1 MKKQPIYLLFL
12 AGALFA
18 GITLGFFLGRNL
30 TRGDVMVSLPE
41 SMYTE
46 PTQASTAASVET
58 TGAEEVS
65 FPLDINQADSKA
77 LQVLP
82 GIGEVLAGRIIAY
95 RDENG
100 PFSSPDQLMNVE
112 GIGEKRLEAILDY
125 ITIGG

>member
-30 TRGDVMVSLPE
+30 TRGDVIVSLPE

-46 PTQASTAASVET
+46 PTQVSTAASVET

-65 FPLDINQADSKA
+65 FPLDINQADSET
-77 LQVLP
+77 LQALP

>member
-30 TRGDVMVSLPE
+30 TQGDVMVSLPE

-65 FPLDINQADSKA
+65 FPLDINQADSQA
-77 LQVLP
+77 LQALP

>member
-1 MKKQPIYLLFL
+1 
-12 AGALFA
+12 
-18 GITLGFFLGRNL
+18 
-30 TRGDVMVSLPE
+30 MVSLPE

-77 LQVLP
+77 LQALP
-82 GIGEVLAGRIIAY
+82 GIGEVLAGRIISY

-125 ITIGG
+125 ITIGGLAYENIGGG

>member
-30 TRGDVMVSLPE
+30 TRGDVMISLPE

-46 PTQASTAASVET
+46 PTQASTDASVET

-65 FPLDINQADSKA
+65 FPLDINQADSQA
-77 LQVLP
+77 LQALP

>member
-30 TRGDVMVSLPE
+30 TRGDVMISLPE

-65 FPLDINQADSKA
+65 FPLDINQADSEA
-77 LQVLP
+77 LQALP

-100 PFSSPDQLMNVE
+100 LFSSPDQLMNVE

>member
-18 GITLGFFLGRNL
+18 GITLGFFLGRTL

-65 FPLDINQADSKA
+65 FPLDINQADSEA
-77 LQVLP
+77 LQALP
-82 GIGEVLAGRIIAY
+82 GIGEVLAGRIISY

>member
-65 FPLDINQADSKA
+65 FPLDINQGDSEA
-77 LQVLP
+77 LQALP

-100 PFSSPDQLMNVE
+100 PFSSPDQLMSVE

>member
-1 MKKQPIYLLFL
+1 MKKHPIYLLFL

-65 FPLDINQADSKA
+65 FPLDINQADSEA
-77 LQVLP
+77 LQALP
-82 GIGEVLAGRIIAY
+82 GIGEVLAGRIISY

>member
-30 TRGDVMVSLPE
+30 TRGDVMISLPE

-46 PTQASTAASVET
+46 PTQPSTAASVET

-65 FPLDINQADSKA
+65 FPLDINQADSEA
-77 LQVLP
+77 LQALP

>member
-18 GITLGFFLGRNL
+18 GITMGFFLGRNL
-30 TRGDVMVSLPE
+30 TRGDVIVSLPE

-46 PTQASTAASVET
+46 PTQVSTAASVET

-65 FPLDINQADSKA
+65 FPLDINQADSEA
-77 LQVLP
+77 LQALP

>member
-30 TRGDVMVSLPE
+30 TRGDVIVSLPE

-65 FPLDINQADSKA
+65 FPLDINQADSEA
-77 LQVLP
+77 LQALP

-112 GIGEKRLEAILDY
+112 DIGEKRLEAILDY

>member
-65 FPLDINQADSKA
+65 FPLDINQVDSEA
-77 LQVLP
+77 LQALP